1 MPIYNSLY
9 TVQQNSDG
17 TRDEAQ
23 DDNQDV
29 THELSG
35 MYSFGKN
42 CSPVLIFVNP
52 QICRNGLGE
61 LKWLKRNT

>member
-9 TVQQNSDG
+9 TLQQNSDG

-29 THELSG
+29 IHELSG

-42 CSPVLIFVNP
+42 CSPVQLCLD
-52 QICRNGLGE
+52 ICKPPDLS
-61 LKWLKRNT
+61 

>member
-9 TVQQNSDG
+9 TLQQNSDG
-17 TRDEAQ
+17 TREEAQ

-42 CSPVLIFVNP
+42 CSPVS
-52 QICRNGLGE
+52 
-61 LKWLKRNT
+61 